1 MANIAIS
8 FSICSPRYLNKAFLV
23 LNFKLLRQHET
34 FISKKFKGTDFKFD
48 IHSYSGR
55 NIQFRC
61 VGLNG
66 KVTWFRW
73 RYFIFINLKLMISN
87 LSITFWN
94 SYSVTPIFS
103 RFYLQVYIWV
113 DSGMMISGF
122 TKNYNSNRTLPYGNN
137 ITRALSKIK
146 IKVKISQEDLV
157 YQYALSL
164 TCYVISDPNINP
176 RRKYKTVLSI
186 LILV

>member
-1 MANIAIS
+1 MIS
-8 FSICSPRYLNKAFLV
+8 LEIFYFD
-23 LNFKLLRQHET
+23 
-34 FISKKFKGTDFKFD
+34 KFKVND
-48 IHSYSGR
+48 IE
-55 NIQFRC
+55 
-61 VGLNG
+61 
-66 KVTWFRW
+66 
-73 RYFIFINLKLMISN
+73 FINNILKFL
-87 LSITFWN
+87 LSK
-94 SYSVTPIFS
+94 PIFS

-186 LILV
+186 LMLVNVNICNLGRPVFYYTEAVTISQNS